1 MTKRCCL
8 KPDPEIE
15 GGYYW
20 ESCRNPH
27 KVSSVV
33 NSDGPLFTSLILTN
47 ADGKD
52 RENWVRGNQEL
63 CAIFATYP

>member
-1 MTKRCCL
+1 MMTKRCYL

-20 ESCRNPH
+20 ENCRNPH

-47 ADGKD
+47 AP
-52 RENWVRGNQEL
+52 WLYVR
-63 CAIFATYP
+63 C